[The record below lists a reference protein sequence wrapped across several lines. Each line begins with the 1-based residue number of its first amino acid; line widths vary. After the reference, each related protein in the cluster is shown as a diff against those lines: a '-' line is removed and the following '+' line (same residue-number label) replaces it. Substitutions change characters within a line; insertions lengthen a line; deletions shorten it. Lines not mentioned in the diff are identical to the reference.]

1 MDKLK
6 AYVVGATGLVGQ
18 RYVQLLADHPWFE
31 LMGVAASER
40 SAGRRYGEINW
51 VLETPM
57 PRKAA
62 ELKIDKLDVDSLPK
76 VDVIFSALPS
86 EVAARVEPEM
96 ARRGYVVV
104 SNSSNMRLE
113 PDVPLLIPEV
123 NPDDLSLVK
132 EQRARRGWDGLI
144 IKKPNCSTT
153 ILDLPLKPVLDEFG
167 VSKIHVVTMQAVTGA
182 GYAGVPSVAIL
193 DNLIPY
199 IKGEEEKIVNETRKI
214 FKADLEIYAT
224 TTRVPIL
231 DGHTEA
237 VYVDTVKDFDVEAV
251 VELMARF
258 RGVPQELG
266 LPTAPPQ
273 PVIPTRAVDRPQP
286 RLDRMAG
293 GGMSV
298 VVGRIRK
305 LAPRKLAFVA
315 LGHNTIRG
323 AAGNAILAAELLVKS
338 GLWA

>member
-1 MDKLK
+1 MDRLK

-18 RYVQLLADHPWFE
+18 RYVQLLAEHPWFD
-31 LMGVAASER
+31 LVGVAASER

-57 PRKAA
+57 PQKAA
-62 ELKIDKLDVDSLPK
+62 ELRIDRLDVDSLPK

-96 ARRGYVVV
+96 ARRGHMVV
-104 SNSSNMRLE
+104 SNSSNMRLD

-132 EQRARRGWDGLI
+132 EQRARRGWSGFV

-153 ILDLPLKPVLDEFG
+153 ILDLPLKPILDEFG
-167 VSKIHVVTMQAVTGA
+167 ISRIHVATMQAVTGA
-182 GYAGVPSVAIL
+182 GYAGVPSVAII

-214 FKADLEIYAT
+214 FRREIEIYAT
-224 TTRVPIL
+224 TTRVPVL

-237 VYVDTVKDFDVEAV
+237 VYVDTVRDFDVEAAA
-251 VELMARF
+251 ELMAKF

-273 PVIPTRAVDRPQP
+273 PVIPIRALDRPQP

-293 GGMSV
+293 RGMSV

-305 LAPRKLAFVA
+305 LAPKKLAFVA

-323 AAGNAILAAELLVKS
+323 AAGNAVLAAELLIKS
-338 GLWA
+338 GLY